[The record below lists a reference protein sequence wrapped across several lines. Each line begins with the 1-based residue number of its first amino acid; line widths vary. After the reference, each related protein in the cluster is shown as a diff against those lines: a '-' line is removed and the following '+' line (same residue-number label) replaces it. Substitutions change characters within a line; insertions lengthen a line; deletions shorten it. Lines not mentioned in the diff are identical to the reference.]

1 MPLLPFEKGEC
12 CNSSMGA
19 NRAPR
24 KDLSQSRNS
33 LGYPWALRGG
43 EGLGENRGWGGLT
56 GECGSLDYFAFPL
69 SLAEVAAQG

>member
-1 MPLLPFEKGEC
+1 MVE
-12 CNSSMGA
+12 
-19 NRAPR
+19 NRESFHGW
-24 KDLSQSRNS
+24 LSVGFAR
-33 LGYPWALRGG
+33 G